1 MTRLLVLGFAAGA
14 LGAVGGA
21 RLAGEAAALVRSRAP
36 RLAAGA
42 AALVDIVLR
51 AGREG
56 RDPGA
61 RERRRLLA
69 AGALAAFVAGWL
81 VLGLV
86 PAIGVGAVGPLAVSR
101 VLRSGRER
109 YRHAVDRGAASMAGV
124 LDRDLVLLAG
134 ALVLGGDG
142 KDAVHVHVE
151 RDLDL
156 GHAAR
161 CGRDALEVERAKQ
174 AIVASELA
182 LGARTED
189 ALEAMRARVR
199 SHGVDTIV
207 AASLLQRGAG
217 GDLAGLLRECARAL
231 EDHARLEHDARA
243 ATAQAR
249 FTGVIVVLLPLGG
262 ALLAELASP
271 GYLAHLA
278 GSFLT
283 AWLGGLALVMQL
295 VAAVLIRRLGRV
307 RV

>member
-1 MTRLLVLGFAAGA
+1 VTGPGVVAFVAGA
-14 LGAVGGA
+14 LGFASTAALGA
-21 RLAGEAAALVRSRAP
+21 ELLLSAARRTPRLTAAARTLVE
-36 RLAAGA
+36 
-42 AALVDIVLR
+42 VVLR

-56 RDPGA
+56 RDPRA
-61 RERRRLLA
+61 LERRRLLT
-69 AGALAAFVAGWL
+69 AGALAAFAGGWL
-81 VLGLV
+81 LLGLV
-86 PAIGVGAVGPLAVSR
+86 PAFAAGAAGPVVVSR

-109 YRHAVDRGAASMAGV
+109 YRRAVDQGAAGMARALADALSGGHSLRGAVAAAQGVDGAAGV
-124 LDRDLVLLAG
+124 ELRRV
-134 ALVLGGDG
+134 
-142 KDAVHVHVE
+142 
-151 RDLDL
+151 
-156 GHAAR
+156 AR
-161 CGRDALEVERAKQ
+161 
-174 AIVASELA
+174 ELA

-189 ALEAMRARVR
+189 ALEEMRRRVS

-249 FTGVIVVLLPLGG
+249 FTGVIVVLLPAGG

-271 GYLAHLA
+271 GYLAHVA

-283 AWLGGLALVMQL
+283 AWLGGLALVMQV

>member
-1 MTRLLVLGFAAGA
+1 MLAFAAGV
-14 LGAVGGA
+14 LGWFGGA
-21 RLAGEAAALVRSRAP
+21 DLVSDVVRSVKERAP
-36 RLAAGA
+36 RVAAGGT
-42 AALVDIVLR
+42 ALVEVVLL

-56 RDPGA
+56 RDPRTA
-61 RERRRLLA
+61 ERRRLLLAGVLAALACGWLLLGLLPGFAAAA
-69 AGALAAFVAGWL
+69 AGPL
-81 VLGLV
+81 V
-86 PAIGVGAVGPLAVSR
+86 VSR

-109 YRHAVDRGAASMAGV
+109 YRRAVDRGAAAMARSLADALSGGHSLRGAVAAAARGLEGAAGV
-124 LDRDLVLLAG
+124 ELR
-134 ALVLGGDG
+134 
-142 KDAVHVHVE
+142 
-151 RDLDL
+151 R
-156 GHAAR
+156 
-161 CGRDALEVERAKQ
+161 
-174 AIVASELA
+174 VAEELA
-182 LGARTED
+182 LGARTEA
-189 ALEAMRARVR
+189 ALEAMRTRVR

-207 AASLLQRGAG
+207 AACLLQRGAG

-283 AWLGGLALVMQL
+283 AWLGGLALVMQA
-295 VAAVLIRRLGRV
+295 VAAILIRRLGRV